1 MKHKLYFALGILFS
15 SLAGCGGGGGGGG
28 TQSTELVGPVMMGPV
43 SLADVKAYSVD
54 ANGNVSQTSIA
65 STISDASGKYSLKL
79 SGYTGPVLVIAKA
92 TNQTKMKDEVS
103 GTLVS
108 LPVNFE
114 LRSVAIVS
122 SAGGGA
128 QQQLSITQFTDLAT
142 TVAIGL
148 GGGRLSTTN
157 IRNALDLS
165 KDQFGF
171 DPASTVA
178 IDSTVTPSVDTTIES
193 RRYAI
198 ALAAASQLAQPNQ
211 AITDPIAQGCL
222 SRAGSDLGSRVV
234 CATEHVKGMLVA
246 SIDGTVTPSKSI
258 GDFVSS
264 LKKVDSNPNVN
275 RTGITIGD
283 SPSVAKL
290 TEVVSILKSGGRPSF
305 KVSGVAEATGIAAAK
320 ALIQNVRSNGDG
332 IELGLNGSGI
342 SKSFENFGKSV
353 GLASTMTDDVSNL
366 VRLVSDGVDLW
377 NDRRNGRNPSASGN
391 FDQGGCT
398 IYENRL
404 PTNLGDY
411 KFGNG
416 FNGVPYISLLSTFA
430 NQKLATQARQAD
442 SNFIIVPSIVS
453 TSAARDSWIACTLR
467 SGPVTSLVDSVLAPG
482 AKEVNGG
489 TIYNQSLRLRV
500 DSIDFASRPT
510 QITYYGMT
518 SKSYPQR
525 YSTTDPAVFTR
536 SVNLLDA
543 PVFGTVSLTWDG
555 DTLSTL
561 SINGDLPPSVDTSY
575 VFDPKGYVSRE
586 LVRAARYA
594 VRIDASLVNGTGT
607 RRANLSGFQ
616 LGFVPAGQTAST
628 VAVDFLPTGQAS
640 YIEIPTQNN
649 PACVD
654 INKLGFSLG
663 LRVNSAEGSAL
674 GNFKANVSCGANSQL
689 AENGLIE
696 FKGQVR
702 LKNDAGNLLDLIDAT
717 ISWSAT
723 NEIPTIKIEG
733 TLGVPDRAPLNLVI
747 STTQERIATPSLTGR
762 TTTSIVYKQGGY
774 VMNFN
779 GLEEENYFGAV
790 VGANASMTGSG
801 GISLAWSRGQQV
813 LSLKE
818 NGQEIGTLNMS
829 TKKLVFNDGTFEYI
843 R

>member
-1 MKHKLYFALGILFS
+1 MPRFYHPTVLNDRVL
-15 SLAGCGGGGGGGG
+15 
-28 TQSTELVGPVMMGPV
+28 
-43 SLADVKAYSVD
+43 
-54 ANGNVSQTSIA
+54 QTF
-65 STISDASGKYSLKL
+65 
-79 SGYTGPVLVIAKA
+79 P
-92 TNQTKMKDEVS
+92 
-103 GTLVS
+103 
-108 LPVNFE
+108 
-114 LRSVAIVS
+114 
-122 SAGGGA
+122 
-128 QQQLSITQFTDLAT
+128 
-142 TVAIGL
+142 
-148 GGGRLSTTN
+148 
-157 IRNALDLS
+157 
-165 KDQFGF
+165 
-171 DPASTVA
+171 
-178 IDSTVTPSVDTTIES
+178 
-193 RRYAI
+193 
-198 ALAAASQLAQPNQ
+198 
-211 AITDPIAQGCL
+211 
-222 SRAGSDLGSRVV
+222 
-234 CATEHVKGMLVA
+234 
-246 SIDGTVTPSKSI
+246 
-258 GDFVSS
+258 
-264 LKKVDSNPNVN
+264 
-275 RTGITIGD
+275 
-283 SPSVAKL
+283 
-290 TEVVSILKSGGRPSF
+290 
-305 KVSGVAEATGIAAAK
+305 
-320 ALIQNVRSNGDG
+320 
-332 IELGLNGSGI
+332 
-342 SKSFENFGKSV
+342 KSFENFGKSV
-353 GLASTMTDDVSNL
+353 GSASTMTDDVSNL
-366 VRLVSDGVDLW
+366 VVLVSEGVNLW

-518 SKSYPQR
+518 SKSYSQQ
-525 YSTTDPAVFTR
+525 YSATDAAGFTR

-543 PVFGTVSLTWDG
+543 PVFGTVSLTWAG
-555 DTLSTL
+555 DTL

-594 VRIDASLVNGTGT
+594 VRIDASLVNGTRT

-628 VAVDFLPTGQAS
+628 VTVDFLPTGQAS

-654 INKLGFSLG
+654 INKSGFSLG
-663 LRVNSAEGSAL
+663 LRINSTEGSAS
-674 GNFKANVSCGANSQL
+674 GNFQANVSCGANSQS

-717 ISWSAT
+717 ISFSAT

-779 GLEEENYFGAV
+779 GLEEEDYFGAV
-790 VGANASMTGSG
+790 VGANALMTGSG
-801 GISLAWSRGQQV
+801 GISMAWSRGQQV

-818 NGQEIGTLNMS
+818 NGQEIGTLNMN

-843 R
+843 K

>member
-1 MKHKLYFALGILFS
+1 MKMKNKLFLVLGILFS
-15 SLAGCGGGGGGGG
+15 GLAGCGGGGGG
-28 TQSTELVGPVMMGPV
+28 TQSTEQVGP
-43 SLADVKAYSVD
+43 
-54 ANGNVSQTSIA
+54 
-65 STISDASGKYSLKL
+65 
-79 SGYTGPVLVIAKA
+79 
-92 TNQTKMKDEVS
+92 
-103 GTLVS
+103 
-108 LPVNFE
+108 
-114 LRSVAIVS
+114 
-122 SAGGGA
+122 
-128 QQQLSITQFTDLAT
+128 
-142 TVAIGL
+142 
-148 GGGRLSTTN
+148 
-157 IRNALDLS
+157 
-165 KDQFGF
+165 
-171 DPASTVA
+171 
-178 IDSTVTPSVDTTIES
+178 
-193 RRYAI
+193 
-198 ALAAASQLAQPNQ
+198 
-211 AITDPIAQGCL
+211 
-222 SRAGSDLGSRVV
+222 
-234 CATEHVKGMLVA
+234 
-246 SIDGTVTPSKSI
+246 
-258 GDFVSS
+258 
-264 LKKVDSNPNVN
+264 
-275 RTGITIGD
+275 
-283 SPSVAKL
+283 
-290 TEVVSILKSGGRPSF
+290 
-305 KVSGVAEATGIAAAK
+305 TGIAAAK

-366 VRLVSDGVDLW
+366 VVLVSEGVNLW
-377 NDRRNGRNPSASGN
+377 NDRRNGRVLSPLGN

-398 IYENRL
+398 IYENKL
-404 PTNLGDY
+404 PTNLSDY

-416 FNGVPYISLLSTFA
+416 LRGVPYISLLSTSA
-430 NQKLATQARQAD
+430 NQKSVTPRQAD
-442 SNFIIVPSIVS
+442 SNFIITPSVVS
-453 TSAARDSWIACTLR
+453 TSAVKDSWFDCTLR

-482 AKEVNGG
+482 TKEVNRE
-489 TIYNQSLRLRV
+489 TFYNQSLRLRV
-500 DSIDFASRPT
+500 DSIDSASRPT

-518 SKSYPQR
+518 SKN
-525 YSTTDPAVFTR
+525 YSQQYSATDAAGFTR

-543 PVFGTVSLTWDG
+543 PVFGTVSLTWAG

-575 VFDPKGYVSRE
+575 VFDPKGSVSRE

-594 VRIDASLVNGTGT
+594 VRIDASLVNGTRT

-628 VAVDFLPTGQAS
+628 VTVDFLPTGQAS

-654 INKLGFSLG
+654 INKTGFSLG
-663 LRVNSAEGSAL
+663 LRINSAEGSAS
-674 GNFKANVSCGANSQL
+674 GNFKANVSCGTNSQE

-696 FKGQVR
+696 FRGQVS
-702 LKNDAGNLLDLIDAT
+702 LKNDAGNLLDLINAT
-717 ISWSAT
+717 ISFSAT

-779 GLEEENYFGAV
+779 GLEEEDYFGAV

-801 GISLAWSRGQQV
+801 GISLAWSRGQKV